1 MEIISILV
9 VLSIV
14 ACVVFIGMAT
24 VRLIQVEDQTG
35 RGQKVRQAFDS
46 PSNDVVF
53 EEPTR
58 SPVAAIR
65 PLKVKR

>member
-14 ACVVFIGMAT
+14 ACVIFIGMAT

-35 RGQKVRQAFDS
+35 RRQKVKQTFDA

-53 EEPTR
+53 ENPPR
-58 SPVAAIR
+58 SAVATIR
-65 PLKVKR
+65 PLKIKG